1 MSRRQRIRQD
11 DLTRIVSAIQ
21 ATGLEI
27 HTVTVDLEGSVTVAV
42 QPQQAEANR
51 AEMRAELEAL
61 RARGIERR
69 AERAA
74 RERRT
79 GIPGRKGTTP

>member
-27 HTVTVDLEGSVTVAV
+27 YAVTVDPEGSVTVAV
-42 QPQQAEANR
+42 QPRQAEANR
-51 AEMRAELEAL
+51 AEMRAEL
-61 RARGIERR
+61 
-69 AERAA
+69 
-74 RERRT
+74 
-79 GIPGRKGTTP
+79 

>member
-1 MSRRQRIRQD
+1 MSPPQRIRQD

-21 ATGLEI
+21 AIGLVI
-27 HTVTVDLEGSVTVAV
+27 HAVMVDPEGGVTVAV
-42 QPQQAEANR
+42 QPQHAETNR

-61 RARGIERR
+61 RRRGIERR

-74 RERRT
+74 RQEQI
-79 GIPGRKGTTP
+79 GLPERKGTTP